1 MSMITVSFKIPK
13 QILERV
19 DHLVRLGIF
28 SSRSEF
34 FRDAIRLHLQRFEKY
49 IRRGE
54 IDRLIYDRL
63 VAQEE

>member
-1 MSMITVSFKIPK
+1 MIPVSFKIPK

-19 DHLVRLGIF
+19 DQLVRLGIY

-49 IRRGE
+49 IRKGE
-54 IDRLIYDRL
+54 LDQL
-63 VAQEE
+63 VENRIVFEEE